1 MTLDNKIQVSASG
14 VRQARVVFI
23 GDTSLR
29 TPHFGCQLVGQTF
42 REQFARA
49 GVELLAS
56 LPTNLESAPGW
67 RRCLDEADLVVIN
80 GEGSIHHGRFQ
91 NLIDLAGDYPCALV
105 NCVYQD
111 NPANPNLQKFKWISA
126 RESMS
131 ATALQEHCAKVE
143 LVPDVLFASSFL
155 RSFVPLASGLKDF
168 GYTDCAEKLVKRLGP
183 IRLCY
188 RPGFSPKTKVVGDY
202 LNFLASHK
210 RMAIGRFHAV
220 ICCSV
225 MGIPFSSWDSNTWKT
240 EGLMSDMGVPQLH
253 FASRDEALANAP
265 ETFPEEIDRFKI
277 EARQQIESMFDQLAE
292 IARS

>member
-1 MTLDNKIQVSASG
+1 MIKKPKVA
-14 VRQARVVFI
+14 FI
-23 GDTSLR
+23 GDVSLR

-42 REQFARA
+42 REQFARV
-49 GVELLAS
+49 GLDLVYT
-56 LPTNLESAPGW
+56 LPARYGMIANW
-67 RRCLDEADLVVIN
+67 RDRLSEVDLVVIN

-105 NCVYQD
+105 NCVYQE
-111 NPANPNLQKFKWISA
+111 NPANLNLQKFKWISA

-131 ATALQEHCAKVE
+131 AAAIREQGASGEV
-143 LVPDVLFASSFL
+143 VPDVLFASSFL

-183 IRLCY
+183 IRLRC

-240 EGLMSDMGVPQLH
+240 EGLMRDMGVPQLH

-265 ETFPEEIDRFKI
+265 VAFPGEIVGFSI
-277 EARQQIESMFDQLAE
+277 EARQKIESMFDQLAV